1 MDENPYKSPESDGSP
16 EERVGRE
23 IPDFSR
29 EQYKLIAKAI
39 GFLLLCLLLIGAL
52 FDS

>member
-1 MDENPYKSPESDGSP
+1 MAENPYKSPEADGSP
-16 EERVGRE
+16 EERNGRE

-39 GFLLLCLLLIGAL
+39 GFILSCLLLFGAL